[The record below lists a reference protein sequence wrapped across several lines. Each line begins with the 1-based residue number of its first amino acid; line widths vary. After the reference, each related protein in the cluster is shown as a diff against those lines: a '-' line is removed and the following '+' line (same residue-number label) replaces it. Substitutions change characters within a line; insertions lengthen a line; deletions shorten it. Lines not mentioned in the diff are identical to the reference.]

1 MWTLGFPSC
10 SPLFLLL
17 WLPQT
22 LPTFQLSFFL
32 SHIHRNRYMTTTCRT
47 VGDRL
52 NTTVERLLEIN
63 WSKPSFSRGG
73 TEAQRGQGPFPRSH
87 SMSGAGPGIEPM
99 SLHCCPVL
107 LMPCSL
113 LPSFPCS

>member
-32 SHIHRNRYMTTTCRT
+32 SHIHINRYMTTNMQDC
-47 VGDRL
+47 G
-52 NTTVERLLEIN
+52 
-63 WSKPSFSRGG
+63 
-73 TEAQRGQGPFPRSH
+73 
-87 SMSGAGPGIEPM
+87 
-99 SLHCCPVL
+99 
-107 LMPCSL
+107 
-113 LPSFPCS
+113 